1 MRKNWEKTWKT
12 YWQKKRRRQIGG
24 FLIRY
29 NFVFTDRDTLN
40 QIGKIA
46 PEIMKQAA
54 GQIEKIAQDRINQV
68 IRSSGAEIERV
79 LPKKFT
85 RSYGRRSQDTIQ
97 TARKFQQTAIS
108 KDKGKNTLLKTKYVY
123 FLFNKKINSLS
134 LLFYRCSFC
143 FLLKSSRN

>member
-1 MRKNWEKTWKT
+1 
-12 YWQKKRRRQIGG
+12 
-24 FLIRY
+24 
-29 NFVFTDRDTLN
+29 
-40 QIGKIA
+40 
-46 PEIMKQAA
+46 MKQAA

-85 RSYGRRSQDTIQ
+85 RSYGRSSQDTIQ

-134 LLFYRCSFC
+134 LLFCRCSFC

>member
-1 MRKNWEKTWKT
+1 
-12 YWQKKRRRQIGG
+12 
-24 FLIRY
+24 
-29 NFVFTDRDTLN
+29 
-40 QIGKIA
+40 
-46 PEIMKQAA
+46 MKQAA

-123 FLFNKKINSLS
+123 FIFNKKINSLS

>member
-1 MRKNWEKTWKT
+1 
-12 YWQKKRRRQIGG
+12 
-24 FLIRY
+24 
-29 NFVFTDRDTLN
+29 
-40 QIGKIA
+40 
-46 PEIMKQAA
+46 MKQAA

-68 IRSSGAEIERV
+68 IRSSGGEIERV

-97 TARKFQQTAIS
+97 TAREFQQTAIS

-134 LLFYRCSFC
+134 LLFYRCSIC